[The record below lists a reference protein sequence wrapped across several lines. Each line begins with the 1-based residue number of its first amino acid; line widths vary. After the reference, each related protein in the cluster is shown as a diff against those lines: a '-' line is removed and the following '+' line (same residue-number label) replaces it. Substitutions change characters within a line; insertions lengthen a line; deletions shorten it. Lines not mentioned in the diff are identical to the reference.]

1 MRCAALP
8 HPQRAA
14 DAQHR
19 GRFDIVHA
27 ADVVYGLQEFGCR
40 VDIYDPWADPAAVR
54 TEYGLTSVKD
64 LKALASNYDAIV
76 AAVAHREFSDMS
88 LRKYTCADGV
98 IFDLKGFVPRDIVD
112 GRL

>member
-1 MRCAALP
+1 MLQTFLP
-8 HPQRAA
+8 LFLMTF
-14 DAQHR
+14 
-19 GRFDIVHA
+19 GICLFIV
-27 ADVVYGLQEFGCR
+27 LMQEFGCR

-54 TEYGLTSVKD
+54 TEYGLTSFKD

>member
-1 MRCAALP
+1 MDCRTRTGQPVSTA
-8 HPQRAA
+8 
-14 DAQHR
+14 
-19 GRFDIVHA
+19 IVA
-27 ADVVYGLQEFGCR
+27 MEWRRPCKVTCGN
-40 VDIYDPWADPAAVR
+40 PAAVR
-54 TEYGLTSVKD
+54 TEYGLTSFKD